1 MSDKAKEI
9 ARQIGGGRWLQGYV
23 CGKLRTDP
31 VFRQAQELL
40 QQRPGPVFDLGC
52 GLGLLGFW
60 LRSQGI
66 DNPYMGCDL
75 GAWKIKA
82 GQAAAENMN
91 LKNFVLSVGNMTN
104 FPTEGA
110 ATICLFD
117 VLHYLPLAEQEK
129 FLERLAQAARGG
141 ALLLIRTGVKGCGWR
156 SAVTVLEEVWTRAS
170 GWIGG
175 GEINFPRIKSLED
188 FFTTRGCRVSTRPL
202 WGRTPFSSH
211 WLEIRAE

>member
-1 MSDKAKEI
+1 MSGEAKEI
-9 ARQIGGGRWLQGYV
+9 AWQIGGSRWLQGYV
-23 CGKLRTDP
+23 HGKLRTDP
-31 VFRQAQELL
+31 VFCQAQEILR
-40 QQRPGPVFDLGC
+40 QRPGPVFDLGC

-60 LRSQGI
+60 LRLQGI
-66 DNPYMGCDL
+66 ENPYKGCDL

-91 LKNFVLSVGNMTN
+91 LKNFELSVGNMTN
-104 FPTEGA
+104 FATEGA

-117 VLHYLPLAEQEK
+117 VLHYLPLSEQEK

-175 GEINFPRIKSLED
+175 GEINFPRIESLEN
-188 FFTTRGCRVSTRPL
+188 FFTSRGCRVSARPL

-211 WLEIRAE
+211 WFEIRAD